1 MVAQEQVAEFAQH
14 RETEA
19 ATLLQQV
26 ESALSGLPPAV
37 DPAIAAVLQV
47 TLMSQCGLDYN

>member
-1 MVAQEQVAEFAQH
+1 MAQEQVAEFAQH

-19 ATLLQQV
+19 ATLLRQV
-26 ESALSGLPPAV
+26 ESALGSLPPAV

-47 TLMSQCGLDYN
+47 TSMS